1 MRDGQ
6 RMMAEF
12 CVLDDWRSGDE
23 LYIVST
29 DESAHRMS

>member
-6 RMMAEF
+6 RMMGEF
-12 CVLDDWRSGDE
+12 CLLGDWTSGDE

-29 DESAHRMS
+29 DEDARRMS